1 MRTKWTRYSI
11 IESAEFR
18 VVVHHPMWYI
28 VFFSLW
34 GFSWWG
40 ERGHS
45 GQGDENS
52 TSNITTTAAHL
63 FFPPNLLVQYYS
75 NLSLSVEESGRCYI
89 IRRKKPGMYS
99 HLLR

>member
-34 GFSWWG
+34 GFFG
-40 ERGHS
+40 GVKGGIADKERKQYVEYYYSS
-45 GQGDENS
+45 GPP
-52 TSNITTTAAHL
+52 